1 MFIFSQLKLAHE
13 GNNVEWWDLGA
24 KLVDTLRDDEDK
36 YEGSGDVEGSGVG
49 FDDEDDAAAEG
60 SGDGGCVWDF
70 EGSGACDDE
79 DCCRPPW
86 KSSSST
92 TEAAPESASTEATTA
107 ADDITIEETTAASAP
122 SDRSDGGSGAA
133 ARTPHSAMSLLPL
146 LTALWWVAR

>member
-1 MFIFSQLKLAHE
+1 M
-13 GNNVEWWDLGA
+13 
-24 KLVDTLRDDEDK
+24 VDTLRDDEDE

-49 FDDEDDAAAEG
+49 FVSEDDAAAEG
-60 SGDGGCVWDF
+60 SGGCVWDF

-92 TEAAPESASTEATTA
+92 TEAAPESASTEATTT

-122 SDRSDGGSGAA
+122 SDRSGGGSSATGC
-133 ARTPHSAMSLLPL
+133 TPCAMLLVHL
-146 LTALWWVAR
+146 LVALWWLAR